1 MTFSRLLF
9 CVVAIFFVSACSN
22 TPREASAHYFRY
34 FDFSNVKNYAFYAR
48 NNDTL
53 GYQNL
58 SDVTRNSI
66 EFAIE
71 NQLDSL
77 GLKYKDIADAD
88 VIVSYFWV
96 ATKEQRSVSRSSR
109 QKNQRLQ
116 VKPHEISEIS
126 QNRELSEYNKG
137 VRYCAPCLKLSA
149 NGEQVSKINTDEG
162 ALIIDLISP
171 KSKRSVWRSSY
182 PVEVKEKDNSQEIQ
196 QRIQRAIQEM
206 LLQYPKN

>member
-1 MTFSRLLF
+1 MAFSRLLF
-9 CVVAIFFVSACSN
+9 CVVAIFFVSACSS

-66 EFAIE
+66 EFTIE
-71 NQLDSL
+71 NQLDKR
-77 GLKYKDIADAD
+77 GLKYKDISDAD

-96 ATKEQRSVSRSSR
+96 ATKEQRSANRSYR
-109 QKNQRLQ
+109 KKNQRPL
-116 VKPHEISEIS
+116 VNPHAAAEKSR
-126 QNRELSEYNKG
+126 NMELSQYNKG

-196 QRIQRAIQEM
+196 QRIQRAVEEM